1 MIRTRH
7 PLRGRARSAGGPVH
21 VEIACE
27 LDGLR
32 ITRELRSGTW
42 VLDGWGRRVVV
53 REWTWAERRRL
64 LEVCR
69 SDGPTLEARPM
80 NHESDVARDTGRVR
94 SPSPPLLGRAA
105 GFDREHFVAG
115 LVALCCEPVPPRSL
129 WPVYAHVVLGLFGV
143 DGVRPLP
150 HVVGAERRLAEWF
163 GWEPDRIGG
172 QSAVDLDRLLGGLE
186 PAERAERPS
195 AAAPSMTGPEP
206 TWRRIVIDDG
216 A

>member
-1 MIRTRH
+1 MNRKRH

-42 VLDGWGRRVVV
+42 VLDGWGRQIVV

-69 SDGPTLEARPM
+69 SDGPV

-94 SPSPPLLGRAA
+94 SPSRPLLGRAA
-105 GFDREHFVAG
+105 GFDREHFIAG

-143 DGVRPLP
+143 DGGQPLP
-150 HVVGAERRLAEWF
+150 HVVGAERRLAELF

-172 QSAVDLDRLLGGLE
+172 QSAVDLDRLLDGLE
-186 PAERAERPS
+186 PAERVERHSAVQPS
-195 AAAPSMTGPEP
+195 AVQPSMTGPEP